1 MIFSKDWANSSS
13 EPHQP
18 YPNALGAIIQQSINI
33 LYRKLLPVCFK
44 RPGKKKEI
52 LDSTIITCR
61 RTISILKRNISNI
74 NRKSGMKIATGWRK
88 DRT

>member
-13 EPHQP
+13 EPQQP
-18 YPNALGAIIQQSINI
+18 YPTALRAIIQQSINI

-44 RPGKKKEI
+44 RSGNKKEI

-61 RTISILKRNISNI
+61 RNISILRRNISNI
-74 NRKSGMKIATGWRK
+74 NRKLGMDIATGWRK